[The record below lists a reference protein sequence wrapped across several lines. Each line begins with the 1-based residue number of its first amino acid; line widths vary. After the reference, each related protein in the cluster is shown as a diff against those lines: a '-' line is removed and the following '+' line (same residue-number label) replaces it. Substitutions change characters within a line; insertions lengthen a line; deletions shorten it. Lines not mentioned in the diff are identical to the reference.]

1 MQEWKKTTLSDNE
14 LIDVIGGSAKSY
26 IRRLG
31 PDGGYGGRESKL
43 ISMADMIRRRI

>member
-1 MQEWKKTTLSDNE
+1 MQERKKTILNENE

-26 IRRLG
+26 IHRLG

-43 ISMADMIRRRI
+43 IAMADMSRRRI